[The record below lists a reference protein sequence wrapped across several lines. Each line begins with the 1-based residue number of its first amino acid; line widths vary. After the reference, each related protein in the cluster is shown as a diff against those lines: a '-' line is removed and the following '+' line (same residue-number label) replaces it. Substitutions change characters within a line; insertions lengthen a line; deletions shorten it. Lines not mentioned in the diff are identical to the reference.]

1 MERNRLIEVASGR
14 RSADLLLRNCR
25 LVNVYTHVITK
36 TSIVIDQGVVAG
48 FGEQEA
54 ERERDLQGRY
64 LLPGLIDSHVHI
76 ESSLLSPEQFALV
89 ALPHGTTT
97 IIADPHEIANVC
109 GLEGIRY
116 MIEAAAE
123 APLDV
128 FFMLPSCV
136 PATSFENAGAILDA
150 EALASMIDHERVLGL
165 GEMMDYPA
173 VLAGEAGTLAKLDT
187 AARAGKP
194 MDGHAPM
201 LLGRELM
208 AYRAVGIETDHE
220 CSTLEEMRERLNLGM
235 RVLIREGSAARN
247 LSTLIRG
254 VTDRNAHLCAF
265 CTDDKQPVD
274 LLNEGQIDHNLR
286 LAVEGGLD
294 PITAVELATLN
305 AARGYG
311 LKDRGAIGPGLM
323 ADLVVVED
331 LSSFRVRQVYKRGVQ
346 VAENQQPLFSVG
358 SPDLTPVINTVNAP
372 SLERDSFSLPLSG
385 TAVRV
390 IGIEPGSLIT
400 HDLLREVARDDS
412 GCFRSE
418 KERDIRKLAVIER
431 HRRTGNIGLGLVE
444 GFGVTGGALAT
455 TIAHDSHNLIVLGDN
470 DEDMLLAA
478 EELIRLDG
486 GMAIAGAGKLLG
498 SLALPIAGLMTNQ
511 PVEQVSAQLE
521 ELNAVAFDRLGVRRD
536 IDPFMT
542 LSFLA
547 LPVIPELKL
556 TDMGLFDVKR
566 FDFTSINPQ
575 QKTQKRNKNR

>member
-1 MERNRLIEVASGR
+1 MDRTRLIEVASGR

-25 LVNVYTHVITK
+25 VVNVYTHEVTEN
-36 TSIVIDQGVVAG
+36 SVAIDQGLIVA

-54 ERERDLQGRY
+54 EIERDLQGRY
-64 LLPGLIDSHVHI
+64 LIPGLIDSHVHI
-76 ESSLLSPEQFALV
+76 ESSLLSPEQFALLV
-89 ALPHGTTT
+89 LPHGTTT
-97 IIADPHEIANVC
+97 IVADPHEIANVC

-116 MIEAAAE
+116 MIEAAEE

-136 PATSFENAGAILDA
+136 PATSFENAGAVLDA
-150 EALASMIDHERVLGL
+150 EALESMIDHDQVLGL

-173 VLAGEAGTLAKLDT
+173 VISGDQGALAKLDT

-201 LLGRELM
+201 VLGRELM
-208 AYRAVGIETDHE
+208 AYRAAGIETDHE
-220 CSTLEEMRERLNLGM
+220 CSTLEEMAERLSLGM

-247 LSTLIRG
+247 LATLVKG
-254 VTDRNAHLCAF
+254 VTARTAHLCAF

-274 LLNEGQIDHNLR
+274 LLKEGQIDHNLR
-286 LAVEGGLD
+286 LAVKEGLD
-294 PITAVELATLN
+294 PITAVELATIN

-311 LKDRGAIGPGLM
+311 FKDRGAVAPGLM
-323 ADLVVVED
+323 ADLVVLED
-331 LSSFRVRQVYKRGVQ
+331 LSDFRVREVYKRGVQ
-346 VAENQQPLFSVG
+346 VADNGSPLFSVG
-358 SPDLTPVINTVNAP
+358 SPDLSAVTGTVNAP
-372 SLERDSFSLPLSG
+372 TLKEDSFRLSLETNS
-385 TAVRV
+385 VRV

-400 HDLLREVARDDS
+400 HDLVRTVKPDDS
-412 GCFRSE
+412 GDFRAE
-418 KERDIRKLAVIER
+418 KGTDIRKLAVVER

-486 GMAIAGAGKLLG
+486 GMAIAGGGKLLG
-498 SLALPIAGLMTNQ
+498 SLALPIAGLMTNE
-511 PVEQVSAQLE
+511 PGETVSAQLE
-521 ELNAVAFDRLGVRRD
+521 DLNTIAFDRLGVRRD

-566 FDFTSINPQ
+566 FDFTSINA
-575 QKTQKRNKNR
+575 

>member
-1 MERNRLIEVASGR
+1 MDRTRLIEVASGR

-25 LVNVYTHVITK
+25 VVNVYTHEVTE
-36 TSIVIDQGVVAG
+36 TSVAIDQGLIVA

-54 ERERDLQGRY
+54 EIERDLQGRY
-64 LLPGLIDSHVHI
+64 LIPGLIDSHVHI
-76 ESSLLSPEQFALV
+76 ESSLLSPEQFALLV
-89 ALPHGTTT
+89 LPHGTTT
-97 IIADPHEIANVC
+97 VVADPHEIANVC

-116 MIEAAAE
+116 MIEAAEE

-136 PATSFENAGAILDA
+136 PATSFENAGAVLDA
-150 EALASMIDHERVLGL
+150 EALESMIDHDQVLGL

-173 VLAGEAGTLAKLDT
+173 VISGDQGALAKLDT

-201 LLGRELM
+201 VLGRELM
-208 AYRAVGIETDHE
+208 AYRAAGIETDHE
-220 CSTLEEMRERLNLGM
+220 CSTLEEMAERLSLGM

-247 LSTLIRG
+247 LATLVKG
-254 VTDRNAHLCAF
+254 VTARTAHLCAF

-274 LLNEGQIDHNLR
+274 LLKEGQIDHNLR
-286 LAVEGGLD
+286 LAVKEGLD
-294 PITAVELATLN
+294 PITAVELATIN

-311 LKDRGAIGPGLM
+311 FKDRGAVAPGLM
-323 ADLVVVED
+323 ADLVVLED
-331 LSSFRVRQVYKRGVQ
+331 LSDFRVREVYKRGVQ
-346 VAENQQPLFSVG
+346 VADNGSPLFSVG
-358 SPDLTPVINTVNAP
+358 SPDLSAVTGTVNAP
-372 SLERDSFSLPLSG
+372 TLKEDSFRLSLETNS
-385 TAVRV
+385 VRV

-400 HDLLREVARDDS
+400 HDLVREVKRDDS
-412 GCFRSE
+412 GHFRAE
-418 KERDIRKLAVIER
+418 KGTDIRKLAVIER

-470 DEDMLLAA
+470 DADMLLAA

-486 GMAIAGAGKLLG
+486 GMAIAGGGKLLG
-498 SLALPIAGLMTNQ
+498 SLALPIAGLMTNE
-511 PVEQVSAQLE
+511 PGETVSAQLE
-521 ELNAVAFDRLGVRRD
+521 ELNTIAFDRLGVRRD

-566 FDFTSINPQ
+566 FDFTSINA
-575 QKTQKRNKNR
+575 

>member
-1 MERNRLIEVASGR
+1 MDRTRLIEVASGR
-14 RSADLLLRNCR
+14 KAADLCLRNCR
-25 LVNVYTHVITK
+25 LVNVYTREITE
-36 TSIVIDQGVVAG
+36 TSVAIDQGLIVS

-54 ERERDLQGRY
+54 EIERDLQGRY
-64 LLPGLIDSHVHI
+64 LIPGLIDSHVHI
-76 ESSLLSPEQFALV
+76 ESSLLSPEQFALL

-97 IIADPHEIANVC
+97 IVADPHEIANVC

-116 MIEAAAE
+116 MIEAAEE

-136 PATSFENAGAILDA
+136 PATSFENAGAVLDA
-150 EALASMIDHERVLGL
+150 EALESMMDHEQVLGL

-173 VLAGEAGTLAKLDT
+173 VISGDPGALAKLDT

-194 MDGHAPM
+194 IDGHAPM
-201 LLGRELM
+201 VLGRELM
-208 AYRAVGIETDHE
+208 AYRAAGVETDHE
-220 CSTLEEMRERLNLGM
+220 CSTLEEMAERLSLGM

-247 LSTLIRG
+247 LATLVKG
-254 VTDRNAHLCAF
+254 VTENTAHLCAF

-274 LLNEGQIDHNLR
+274 LLQEGQIDHNLR
-286 LAVEGGLD
+286 LAVQEGLD
-294 PITAVELATLN
+294 PITAVELATIN

-311 LKDRGAIGPGLM
+311 FKDRGAVAPGLL
-323 ADLVVVED
+323 ADLVVLED
-331 LSSFRVRQVYKRGVQ
+331 LSEFRVREVYKRGVQ
-346 VAENQQPLFSVG
+346 VAENGSPLFSVG
-358 SPDLTPVINTVNAP
+358 SPDLSRVTGTVNAP
-372 SLERDSFSLPLSG
+372 TLTKDSFRLSLEQSS
-385 TAVRV
+385 VRV

-400 HDLLREVARDDS
+400 RDLVRQVDRDES
-412 GCFRSE
+412 GCFRATRES
-418 KERDIRKLAVIER
+418 DIRKLAVVER

-470 DEDMLLAA
+470 DEDMFLAA

-486 GMAIAGAGKLLG
+486 GMSIAGGGALLG
-498 SLALPIAGLMTNQ
+498 SLALPIGGLMTNE
-511 PVEQVSAQLE
+511 PGAKVSAQLE
-521 ELNAVAFDRLGVRRD
+521 ELNALAFDRLGVRRD

-566 FDFTSINPQ
+566 FAFTSINA
-575 QKTQKRNKNR
+575 

>member
-1 MERNRLIEVASGR
+1 MERSRLIEVASGR
-14 RSADLLLRNCR
+14 RAADLILRNCR
-25 LVNVYTHVITK
+25 LVNVYTHQVTE
-36 TSIVIDQGVVAG
+36 TSVVVDQGLVVG
-48 FGEQEA
+48 FGQQEA
-54 ERERDLQGRY
+54 EIERDLKGRF
-64 LLPGLIDSHVHI
+64 LIPGLIDSHVHI

-97 IIADPHEIANVC
+97 IVADPHEIANVC

-116 MIEAAAE
+116 MIEAAEE

-150 EALASMIDHERVLGL
+150 RALASMIDHERVLGL

-173 VLAGEAGTLAKLDT
+173 VLSANEGALAKLEIT
-187 AARAGKP
+187 ARAGKP

-201 LLGRELM
+201 VLGRQLM
-208 AYRAVGIETDHE
+208 AYRAAGIETDHE
-220 CSTLEEMRERLNLGM
+220 CSTLEEMHERLSLGM

-247 LSTLIRG
+247 LSTLVKG
-254 VTDRNAHLCAF
+254 VNERNAHLCAF

-286 LAVEGGLD
+286 LAVKEGLD
-294 PITAVELATLN
+294 PLTAVELATLN

-311 LKDRGAIGPGLM
+311 LKDRGAVAPGLM
-323 ADLVVVED
+323 ADLVVVDD
-331 LSSFRVRQVYKRGVQ
+331 LTNFKVREVYKRGVQ
-346 VAENQQPLFSVG
+346 VAEELAPLFSVG
-358 SPDLTPVINTVNAP
+358 SPDLSTVTGTVNAP
-372 SLERDSFSLPLSG
+372 VLDRDSFRLSLDSG
-385 TAVRV
+385 SVRV

-400 HDLLREVARDDS
+400 RDLVREVARDES
-412 GCFRSE
+412 GCFRA
-418 KERDIRKLAVIER
+418 ERDRDVRKLAVVER
-431 HRRTGNIGLGLVE
+431 HRQTGNIGLGLVE
-444 GFGVTGGALAT
+444 GFGVSGGALAT
-455 TIAHDSHNLIVLGDN
+455 TIAHDSHNLIVIGDN

-498 SLALPIAGLMTNQ
+498 SLALPIAGLMTNL
-511 PVEQVSAQLE
+511 PVDQVSAQLE
-521 ELNAVAFDRLGVRRD
+521 ELNTIAFDQLGVRRD

-566 FDFTSINPQ
+566 FDFTSINA
-575 QKTQKRNKNR
+575 